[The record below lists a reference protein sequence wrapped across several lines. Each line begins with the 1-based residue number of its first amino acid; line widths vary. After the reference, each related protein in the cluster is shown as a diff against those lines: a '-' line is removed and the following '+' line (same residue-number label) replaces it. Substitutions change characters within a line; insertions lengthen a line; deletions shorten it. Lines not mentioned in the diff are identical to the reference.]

1 MSNITAIVEPS
12 VIKIFILT
20 TLSFL
25 LAISWT
31 PLLTNFLSRF
41 RMGKQIRDEAS
52 APIFSR
58 LHQKKSGTPTMGG
71 LLIWVTALALAMLFS
86 GINNLFP
93 ESSLGKLD
101 FLTREQTRLPLG
113 VLVASAIVGFIDDYF
128 NIRKIGPKG
137 GGLMMRYRLAI
148 YAIIAI
154 VAAWWFYFK
163 LEWSQIHIPFMGD
176 IEIGWWYIPI
186 FVFIIVATSFSV
198 NEADGLDGLAG
209 GTLLA
214 AFAAF
219 GGIAFA
225 QQKYEL
231 AAFCGVISGAL
242 LAFLWFN
249 IYPAK
254 FFMGDTGAMS
264 LGTTLGVVAMLT
276 NSVLLLPIIG
286 LPFVL
291 ESGSVIIQT
300 ISKKFFKKKVF
311 LSTPVHHHYEAL
323 GWHES
328 SITMRMWVIAIVSAV
343 VGLIIALVDK
353 GLK

>member
-1 MSNITAIVEPS
+1 MPES
-12 VIKIFILT
+12 VIIKIFILT

-25 LAISWT
+25 IAVSWT
-31 PLLTNFLSRF
+31 PVLVNLLNRF
-41 RMGKQIRDEAS
+41 RMGKQIRDEET
-52 APIFSR
+52 APIFSK

-71 LLIWVTALALAMLFS
+71 LLVWVTVFVLAMFFS

-93 ESSLGKLD
+93 DISLGKLD

-113 VLVASAIVGFIDDYF
+113 VLVASAIAGFIDDYF

-137 GGLMMRYRLAI
+137 GGLRMWHRIIVYTL
-148 YAIIAI
+148 IAI

-163 LEWSQIHIPFMGD
+163 LEWSQIHIPFMGEV
-176 IEIGWWYIPI
+176 EIGWWYIPI
-186 FVFIIVATSFSV
+186 FIFIIVATSFSV
-198 NEADGLDGLAG
+198 NEVDGLDGLAG

-300 ISKKFFKKKVF
+300 VSKKFFKKKIF

-343 VGLIIALVDK
+343 VGLIISLIDQ